1 MLDFIAS
8 GRVVD
13 LALLLLAVEAGVLIV
28 YRHRTGRGV
37 AALDLIPGVAAG
49 ACLLLA
55 LRAAL
60 SDVSAVWIAVAM
72 SAALPAHLYDLYRR
86 GSRDPA

>member
-1 MLDFIAS
+1 MVEFIAS

-13 LALLLLAVEAGVLIV
+13 LALLLMAIEVCALLA
-28 YRHRTGRGV
+28 YRQRSGRGV

-60 SDVSAVWIAVAM
+60 TGASAVWIALAL

-86 GSRDPA
+86 GRRNT